1 MKRRAQTTDLLVRL
15 QIVVCLAICF
25 AACKG
30 DDAAYQADSES
41 KKLLSQTSQAM
52 FAGQKPSSAE
62 FESIK
67 SILEK
72 YPEAESVRSVY
83 KMALIRREDWNALE
97 QFLLAVPAAE
107 RSDEDKLNLAKAL
120 FKLGRY
126 AETVNYLEEFQ
137 QRNDPEIRSILANSN
152 FYLGKYDEAK
162 LILDKNWEEIIN
174 QKRSDDVTL
183 RGMIYFHEK
192 DLEKA
197 VATLQKA
204 LELNPDSIP
213 AANGLSRVYA
223 AKGEPEKAAEYV
235 AKVQQKFDKMTTE
248 EQRKTNLLEQVYKL
262 QEAYKAKRFA
272 EVIEIGSKML
282 PEADEKNKPALYQYL
297 YNSYAAL
304 GKNKEA
310 AEILA
315 KAKEIQK

>member
-1 MKRRAQTTDLLVRL
+1 MAFERLEFLHLMKRRAQTTDLLVRL

-83 KMALIRREDWNALE
+83 KMALIRREDWNA
-97 QFLLAVPAAE
+97 
-107 RSDEDKLNLAKAL
+107 
-120 FKLGRY
+120 
-126 AETVNYLEEFQ
+126 LEEFQ